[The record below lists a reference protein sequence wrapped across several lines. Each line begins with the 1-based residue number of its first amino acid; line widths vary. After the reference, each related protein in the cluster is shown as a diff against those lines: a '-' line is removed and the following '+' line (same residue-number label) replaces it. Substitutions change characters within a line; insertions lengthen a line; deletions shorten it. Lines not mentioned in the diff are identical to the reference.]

1 MVLPPE
7 GWLRLKDSRLEADGL
22 GVDEGDGLNVEVDED
37 VDSEGLGE
45 LDEDDGLEVL
55 ELLGVEGEE
64 RVKDPPPLRPALLL
78 AYAC

>member
-22 GVDEGDGLNVEVDED
+22 GVDEGDGLNVEVEVDE
-37 VDSEGLGE
+37 E
-45 LDEDDGLEVL
+45 DGLEVL